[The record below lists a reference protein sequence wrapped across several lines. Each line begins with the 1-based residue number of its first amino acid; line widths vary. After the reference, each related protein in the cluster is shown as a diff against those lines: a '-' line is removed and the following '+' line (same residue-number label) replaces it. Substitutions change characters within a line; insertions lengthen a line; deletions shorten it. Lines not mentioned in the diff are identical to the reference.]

1 MNRVAF
7 KNPAGYGQHP
17 APKIHGRSGQPQLVP
32 AGLNYIESIMAFT
45 PKNEYFLLRERYEGR
60 YKKRWGNKPLISG
73 WIMVMSRDI
82 ISKNSLTKRQFSF
95 KPWRIF
101 FWGYGYIQIGE
112 ILAHCTPSGEC
123 FRAEDRLVP
132 LPNSKALGGMA
143 DLGGSSPG
151 KQPRARRSTNVPLK
165 KRRFH
170 LETVGNTSSNH
181 GIFRGMF
188 S

>member
-95 KPWRIF
+95 KPWRTF

-132 LPNSKALGGMA
+132 LPNSKA
-143 DLGGSSPG
+143 GSLPNRYG
-151 KQPRARRSTNVPLK
+151 ILIPTHGYP
-165 KRRFH
+165 KRRMDKNYTLWPFI
-170 LETVGNTSSNH
+170 SYKY
-181 GIFRGMF
+181 
-188 S
+188 